1 MRQKSLRIFFL
12 FLILSVAAGIPRAS
26 AHAIIVQSDPARDA
40 VVAGPVIEVALS
52 YNVRIDATRSRL
64 SLTDPN
70 GTEARIA
77 INTGGTPEKLTA
89 TLTGLAAGSY
99 ILHWQVLA
107 SDGHITRGDIPFTV
121 AP

>member
-1 MRQKSLRIFFL
+1 MWQKILRNIVL
-12 FLILSVAAGIPRAS
+12 LLILSVPAGIPKAA
-26 AHAIIVQSDPARDA
+26 AHAIIVQSIPVRDA
-40 VVAGPVIEVALS
+40 VMAGPVIEVSLS

-64 SLTDPN
+64 SLTDPS
-70 GTEARIA
+70 GAETRIA
-77 INTGGTPEKLTA
+77 IAAGGAPERLTA
-89 TLTGLAAGSY
+89 TLTDLAAGSY